1 STSPVVMGWGMRC
14 PGHRF
19 SLGKEATAECRGSP
33 TGKCSWFPMVALK
46 SSSAL
51 APQTQTPQTKTR
63 GTSMPKANELKRGDV
78 VELNGQLL
86 LIKEIEVNNP
96 SARGA
101 ATLYKMRFTN
111 VKTKLKAE
119 ERFKGDEILNTV
131 ELTRHPV
138 TFSYID
144 GDDYIFMDTE
154 DFSQYSFKQD
164 DLEDELLF
172 ITEAIQGLQVLK
184 VNDDVIGLE
193 LPQSIELEIIEA
205 APAMKGASASARTK
219 PAKFVTGLVIQVPE
233 YLETGER
240 VRIHTQERRFMGRA
254 D

>member
-1 STSPVVMGWGMRC
+1 
-14 PGHRF
+14 
-19 SLGKEATAECRGSP
+19 
-33 TGKCSWFPMVALK
+33 
-46 SSSAL
+46 
-51 APQTQTPQTKTR
+51 
-63 GTSMPKANELKRGDV
+63 MPKANELKRGDV
-78 VELNGQLL
+78 VEHNGQLL
-86 LIKEIEVNNP
+86 LIKDIEVNNP

-111 VKTKLKAE
+111 IKTKLKAE

-144 GDDYIFMDTE
+144 GDDYIFMDAE

-233 YLETGER
+233 YLEAGER